1 MEQLHLAV
9 SPPRIEGSGTDCIG
23 PFVLDGVFT
32 AGGGVSIQK
41 TYVGQ
46 HGVTYDGHYD
56 GEGRMW
62 GMWKCGPDMGRWM
75 IAMRHQQNAAEIS
88 EEVEEIRAGRKDGDT
103 ARLETRR
110 HGGTFGKPNRLLPSP
125 RLPHA

>member
-1 MEQLHLAV
+1 MAPTPQQPSAPCSGWWEQRWFGRRPMEQLRLAV

-75 IAMRHQQNAAEIS
+75 IAMLHEQNAAELS
-88 EEVEEIRAGRKDGDT
+88 EDVEEIRAGRKEGDT
-103 ARLETRR
+103 A
-110 HGGTFGKPNRLLPSP
+110 S
-125 RLPHA
+125 